1 MDETLDAG
9 GDLDERAVGGEV
21 DDLALHA
28 RADRE
33 LVLDGVPRI
42 GHCLL
47 EAERNALALAV
58 DVEHHDVE
66 LLADLDDLARVL
78 DARPA
83 HVGDVEE
90 TVDRVLDG
98 DERAEVGDVLHAALA
113 DLALLERG
121 EELGLLL
128 GLDALDELAAG
139 NDEVAPLVGNL
150 DDLEVVGLP
159 DVGLEVLD
167 GSDFDLA
174 AGEERLH
181 VVDLDEETAPD
192 RALDRTGDDAPFDVA
207 LEDLLPADLF
217 VRGALGEDDHAGL
230 VVLELAEHYGY
241 LVAGLDFGAFAE
253 FGDVD
258 RPLGLVADVD
268 KDFVALDCAD
278 GAFYEAAVLELRLL
292 PCLGE
297 KLRHRGGLFSLGSR
311 LSDCHLFFTL
321 VCWCSRFSAAS
332 APSLGAE
339 VDSIPKMHRG
349 MQSPRV

>member
-1 MDETLDAG
+1 MA
-9 GDLDERAVGGEV
+9 
-21 DDLALHA
+21 
-28 RADRE
+28 
-33 LVLDGVPRI
+33 
-42 GHCLL
+42 
-47 EAERNALALAV
+47 
-58 DVEHHDVE
+58 
-66 LLADLDDLARVL
+66 
-78 DARPA
+78 A

-90 TVDRVLDG
+90 AVDRVLDG

-128 GLDALDELAAG
+128 GLDALDELAAR

-167 GSDFDLA
+167 GGDFDLA

-192 RALDRTGDDAPFDVA
+192 RAGDDASFDVTI
-207 LEDLLPADLF
+207 EDLLPADLF

-230 VVLELAEHYGY
+230 VVFELAEHYGY

-278 GAFYEAAVLELRLL
+278 GAFNEAAVLELRLL

-311 LSDCHLFFTL
+311 LSDCH
-321 VCWCSRFSAAS
+321 V
-332 APSLGAE
+332 
-339 VDSIPKMHRG
+339 
-349 MQSPRV
+349 

>member
-1 MDETLDAG
+1 M
-9 GDLDERAVGGEV
+9 
-21 DDLALHA
+21 
-28 RADRE
+28 
-33 LVLDGVPRI
+33 
-42 GHCLL
+42 
-47 EAERNALALAV
+47 
-58 DVEHHDVE
+58 
-66 LLADLDDLARVL
+66 L

-90 TVDRVLDG
+90 TVDRVIDR

-192 RALDRTGDDAPFDVA
+192 GALDRAGDDASLDIA
-207 LEDLLPADLF
+207 LEDLLPADLL

-230 VVLELAEHYGY
+230 VVLELAEHNRD
-241 LVAGLDFGAFAE
+241 LVAGLDFGTLSE
-253 FGDVD
+253 LGDVD
-258 RPLGLVADVD
+258 RASALVTDVD
-268 KDFVALDCAD
+268 DDVVALDCAY
-278 GAFYEAAVLELRLL
+278 GAFYEATVLELRLL

-297 KLRHRGGLFSLGSR
+297 KLRHYGGLFSLGSR
-311 LSDCHLFFTL
+311 LSDCHLCFAL
-321 VCWCSRFSAAS
+321 VC
-332 APSLGAE
+332 
-339 VDSIPKMHRG
+339 
-349 MQSPRV
+349 